1 MGGANAQGRSLD
13 KRIRSRIAFF
23 VESSTSEK
31 KCLAEAK
38 KRLTHFIRLANDLRF
53 AGTTKTTISLFP
65 FFSATFFFPRD
76 RVGMYNHLFFE
87 DAREPLLG
95 QLRRKCWNLMGKD
108 KVMELI
114 EKFIDLGRIGEWIKG
129 IEMMIEII
137 LRNSKI
143 PYGYNSYLNEVKKM
157 RSLLSNRTNTNTLIE
172 SVKIKSV
179 YQSASPIAQ
188 DISFQLRK
196 KTRSFRSI
204 FRRIVKDIPLV
215 MKKGVEGIRICCSGR
230 SEGAEIARTECG
242 KYGKTSRNVF
252 NQKIDYASAEV
263 STRYGISGVKVCSRG
278 CKPDGTKLGFG
289 RYGTQSC
296 RAGRLSYRAIEAAR
310 RAIIGHFHRAM
321 SGQFRKNGKIWVRVF
336 ADIPITGKPTEV
348 RMGRGKGNP
357 TGWIAR
363 VSTGQVLF
371 EMDGV
376 SLSNARQAA
385 TLAAHKPWLNC
396 SSPCMDNL
404 YCCRG
409 TFSGFFPGG
418 LTILLART
426 SLIPFG
432 LSKGLSDRVLDRV
445 MEELSIAIVYLL
457 SYLLS
462 LSLTVRKPRSEI
474 ALQRAKSR
482 SCPKGLSVLPI
493 PFQYVVESI
502 AAFDW
507 AVECSFMRGE
517 NNSLLKKEKL
527 KSKTIPLLVKQKI
540 PRHSFHCLTRWQ
552 LPLQAEGLQG
562 LPPLSGKR
570 RVKSWRRRR
579 NGDRPIGTAVTGV
592 RVKGWLEESRPTRGL
607 ELQATRLEGVER
619 SSIGIGWTNSLS
631 SPLSFLDYPITELGF
646 GKHIQGN
653 KQPKPSIERD
663 HLLSLMRMEQHD
675 EEGGERDP
683 RGSLGKA
690 AIPYLLTQLYSSSHW
705 THYSK
710 KLPFSHSIDV
720 SGLVRYSTIRDDG
733 MQWDGW

>member
-1 MGGANAQGRSLD
+1 MGQRIKRFDFVSRDSPQVGFESRVMGDYPARFGEHFLSALVNGSPSIKQERSGYSHGGVTIDSIYYYGKLVYQDVNLRSYFGSIRPPARLTFGFRLGRCILIHFPKRTFIHFFLPRRPQRLKRRAKSRPGKKKGRWWAFGKVGPIGCLHSSDNTEEERNEVRGRRAGKRVESIRLDDREKQNEIRIWPKKKQRYGYHDRSPSIKKNLSKSLRVSGAFKHPKAGVVNDIAFLIENDDSFRKTKFFKFFFPKKSRSDGPTSHLFKRTLPAVRPSLNYSVMQYLLNRKNQIHFDPVVVLNHFVAPGVAEPSTMGGANAQGRSLF

-23 VESSTSEK
+23 VESSTSDK
-31 KCLAEAK
+31 KSLAEAK

-65 FFSATFFFPRD
+65 FFGATFLFPRD
-76 RVGMYNHLFFE
+76 RVGIYNNLFFE

-95 QLRRKCWNLMGKD
+95 QLRIKCWNLMGKD

-137 LRNSKI
+137 LRNRRI

-204 FRRIVKDIPLV
+204 FRRKVKDIQLV
-215 MKKGVEGIRICCSGR
+215 MKKGVSGIRICCSGR
-230 SEGAEIARTECG
+230 SSGAEIARTECG

-263 STRYGISGVKVCSRG
+263 STRYGISGRCSRG

-357 TGWIAR
+357 TSWIAR

-385 TLAAHKPWLNC
+385 TLAAHKPC
-396 SSPCMDNL
+396 SS
-404 YCCRG
+404 
-409 TFSGFFPGG
+409 TKF
-418 LTILLART
+418 
-426 SLIPFG
+426 
-432 LSKGLSDRVLDRV
+432 V
-445 MEELSIAIVYLL
+445 
-457 SYLLS
+457 
-462 LSLTVRKPRSEI
+462 
-474 ALQRAKSR
+474 
-482 SCPKGLSVLPI
+482 
-493 PFQYVVESI
+493 
-502 AAFDW
+502 
-507 AVECSFMRGE
+507 
-517 NNSLLKKEKL
+517 
-527 KSKTIPLLVKQKI
+527 
-540 PRHSFHCLTRWQ
+540 
-552 LPLQAEGLQG
+552 
-562 LPPLSGKR
+562 
-570 RVKSWRRRR
+570 
-579 NGDRPIGTAVTGV
+579 
-592 RVKGWLEESRPTRGL
+592 
-607 ELQATRLEGVER
+607 
-619 SSIGIGWTNSLS
+619 
-631 SPLSFLDYPITELGF
+631 
-646 GKHIQGN
+646 
-653 KQPKPSIERD
+653 
-663 HLLSLMRMEQHD
+663 
-675 EEGGERDP
+675 
-683 RGSLGKA
+683 
-690 AIPYLLTQLYSSSHW
+690 
-705 THYSK
+705 
-710 KLPFSHSIDV
+710 
-720 SGLVRYSTIRDDG
+720 
-733 MQWDGW
+733 QWS